1 MKIIK
6 ITLSFSLFI
15 FSLMAN
21 SNSLLSDYK
30 SNTNANKDI
39 QYPARV
45 KMKSLFCYNSDKKD
59 YFFEAATYDGRLYKL
74 IIIEDTKF
82 GGILDIVDIVDKE
95 LFEKTRNKF
104 NLYGDTDYFVYEVLS
119 GIWRS
124 SRWYGDK
131 DIKTSIEVGR
141 HNNLFGVTTKGIQE
155 FCSDCP
161 ESIEMEDVYDFSTSA
176 NYLTRTSNGVLNRS
190 DRICKVSKEDFYI
203 FNHFDSKQ
211 FETRESAKKFQSVS
225 EKYKGAW

>member
-1 MKIIK
+1 
-6 ITLSFSLFI
+6 
-15 FSLMAN
+15 MAN

-119 GIWRS
+119 GIKNIS
-124 SRWYGDK
+124 K
-131 DIKTSIEVGR
+131 IKYSIEVER
-141 HNNLFGVTTKGIQE
+141 HNNLFGVTTKKIQG

-161 ESIEMEDVYDFSTSA
+161 ENIREDVYDFSTSA
-176 NYLTRTSNGVLNRS
+176 NYLTRYPKFGPGNRN
-190 DRICKVSKEDFYI
+190 RTCKVSNNYFYI
-203 FNHFDSKQ
+203 FNHFASKH
-211 FETRESAKKFQSVS
+211 FETRESAKKVESPYV
-225 EKYKGAW
+225 EIGRKYKGAW